1 MHTQPNYYGRWHTAR
16 KAFVKIQS
24 TLNTGGVV
32 MVATYTKAT
41 QYDKLSHSA
50 LFKATPNGLY
60 ALHGKKWVC
69 IDGCSIKFYTVG
81 RK

>member
-1 MHTQPNYYGRWHTAR
+1 
-16 KAFVKIQS
+16 
-24 TLNTGGVV
+24 

-69 IDGCSIKFYTVG
+69 IDGCSIKFYTG
-81 RK
+81 RATTQQAALDAAKKTGETK